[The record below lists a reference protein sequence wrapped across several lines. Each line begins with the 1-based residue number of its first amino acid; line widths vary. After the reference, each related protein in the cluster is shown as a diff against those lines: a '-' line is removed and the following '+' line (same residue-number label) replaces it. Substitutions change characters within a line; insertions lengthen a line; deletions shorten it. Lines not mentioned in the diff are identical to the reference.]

1 MSKQKKTVFLLS
13 LFSLVALIAACTNQP
28 QKETVSTKKE
38 EITLAAA
45 ASLESVMEK
54 KIIPAF
60 EKEHPDIQVTGTYD
74 SSGKLQMQIEKGLK
88 ADVFFSA
95 STKQM
100 NALVAEKLINKKSV
114 VPLLENQLVLIV
126 PNQDQAKWHDF
137 SDLKKAK

>member
-1 MSKQKKTVFLLS
+1 MYKS
-13 LFSLVALIAACTNQP
+13 AAKRN
-28 QKETVSTKKE
+28 SFNKKE

-114 VPLLENQLVLIV
+114 VPLLKTSLFLLCLTKIKQSGMIFLI
-126 PNQDQAKWHDF
+126 
-137 SDLKKAK
+137 

>member
-13 LFSLVALIAACTNQP
+13 LFSLVALISACKNQP
-28 QKETVSTKKE
+28 QKETGSTKKE

-100 NALVAEKLINKKSV
+100 NALVAEKLINRR
-114 VPLLENQLVLIV
+114 L
-126 PNQDQAKWHDF
+126 
-137 SDLKKAK
+137 

>member
-1 MSKQKKTVFLLS
+1 MFLLS

-28 QKETVSTKKE
+28 QKKQFQQKE

-100 NALVAEKLINKKSV
+100 NALVAEKLINKKVSFLYWKTSSF
-114 VPLLENQLVLIV
+114 LLCLTKIKQSGMIFLI
-126 PNQDQAKWHDF
+126 
-137 SDLKKAK
+137 

>member
-74 SSGKLQMQIEKGLK
+74 SSGKLQMQIEKRP
-88 ADVFFSA
+88 
-95 STKQM
+95 
-100 NALVAEKLINKKSV
+100 KSRCIF
-114 VPLLENQLVLIV
+114 LGFDKTNECIGCRKTN
-126 PNQDQAKWHDF
+126 
-137 SDLKKAK
+137 

>member
-60 EKEHPDIQVTGTYD
+60 EKEHPDIQVL
-74 SSGKLQMQIEKGLK
+74 SLIHILLK
-88 ADVFFSA
+88 YQKNCA
-95 STKQM
+95 SIIK
-100 NALVAEKLINKKSV
+100 
-114 VPLLENQLVLIV
+114 EN
-126 PNQDQAKWHDF
+126 NFKFH
-137 SDLKKAK
+137 

>member
-1 MSKQKKTVFLLS
+1 MYKS
-13 LFSLVALIAACTNQP
+13 AA
-28 QKETVSTKKE
+28 KETVSTKKE

-137 SDLKKAK
+137 SDLKKAQMIAIGDPASVPAGQYAEKA

>member
-13 LFSLVALIAACTNQP
+13 LFSLVALIVACTNQP

-95 STKQM
+95 STKG
-100 NALVAEKLINKKSV
+100 
-114 VPLLENQLVLIV
+114 
-126 PNQDQAKWHDF
+126 PNDSNW
-137 SDLKKAK
+137 

>member
-1 MSKQKKTVFLLS
+1 MLHVQISRKKKQF
-13 LFSLVALIAACTNQP
+13 Q
-28 QKETVSTKKE
+28 QKE

-137 SDLKKAK
+137 SDLKSPNDSNW

>member
-1 MSKQKKTVFLLS
+1 MFLLS

-28 QKETVSTKKE
+28 QKKQFQQKE

-74 SSGKLQMQIEKGLK
+74 SSGKLQMQIEN
-88 ADVFFSA
+88 
-95 STKQM
+95 TKSRCIFLSFDKT
-100 NALVAEKLINKKSV
+100 NECIGCRKLINKKSV

-137 SDLKKAK
+137 SDLKNTK